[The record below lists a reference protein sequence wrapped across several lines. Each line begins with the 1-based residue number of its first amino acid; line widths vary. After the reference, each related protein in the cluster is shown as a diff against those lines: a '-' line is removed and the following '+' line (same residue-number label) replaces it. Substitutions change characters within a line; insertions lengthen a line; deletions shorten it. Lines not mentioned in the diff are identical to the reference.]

1 MNTALLVNLVLAV
14 LLVEALLCWAWQRSS
29 AQGLPVLDVAG
40 SLLAGTCLVLAVRD
54 AAAGASG
61 ERLAV
66 WLAAAGAAHAFDLY
80 RRWRQRVA
88 PDADVRMPR
97 HP

>member
-1 MNTALLVNLVLAV
+1 MNTALLVDLVLAV
-14 LLVEALLCWAWQRSS
+14 LVVEALLCWFLQRTT
-29 AQGLPVLDVAG
+29 ARGLPVLDVAG
-40 SLLAGTCLVLAVRD
+40 SLLAGACLALAVRD

-61 ERLAV
+61 DRLAA

-80 RRWRQRVA
+80 RRWRRRAA
-88 PDADVRMPR
+88 PGADVRMPR

>member
-1 MNTALLVNLVLAV
+1 MDTAWLIDVVLAV
-14 LLVEALLCWAWQRSS
+14 LLMEAVLLQWLRRSTLR
-29 AQGLPVLDVAG
+29 GLPLLDVAG
-40 SLLAGTCLVLAVRD
+40 SLLAGTCLALAVRD

-80 RRWRQRVA
+80 RRVRSRAA
-88 PDADVRMPR
+88 PELDVRMPR